1 MDREDQADW
10 WDDWQRVDAFWRQY
24 IDTRPQPPA
33 DVEESLLDVPF

>member
-10 WDDWQRVDAFWRQY
+10 WDDWQQVDHFWRQY
-24 IDTRPQPPA
+24 VDTRPQPTE